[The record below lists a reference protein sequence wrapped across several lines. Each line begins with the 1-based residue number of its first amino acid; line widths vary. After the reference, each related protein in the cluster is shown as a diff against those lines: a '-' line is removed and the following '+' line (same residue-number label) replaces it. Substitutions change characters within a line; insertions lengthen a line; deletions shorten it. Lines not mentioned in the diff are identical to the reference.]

1 MFEASV
7 DGEAFDMDRWGQ
19 YFKPA
24 GMTGSGRSNDAE
36 ADVGAVDAAP
46 KVAPKAEKAETAPWE
61 DEPSTKASAPTSG
74 SGSER
79 AQDILA
85 AIRAR
90 QNKSE

>member
-19 YFKPA
+19 YYKPA
-24 GMTGSGRSNDAE
+24 GVTGSGRGGDAE
-36 ADVGAVDAAP
+36 ADVGAVD
-46 KVAPKAEKAETAPWE
+46 VATPVAVAQPAVRTEPVAQTTAPAQE
-61 DEPSTKASAPTSG
+61 AGKSPS
-74 SGSER
+74 SER